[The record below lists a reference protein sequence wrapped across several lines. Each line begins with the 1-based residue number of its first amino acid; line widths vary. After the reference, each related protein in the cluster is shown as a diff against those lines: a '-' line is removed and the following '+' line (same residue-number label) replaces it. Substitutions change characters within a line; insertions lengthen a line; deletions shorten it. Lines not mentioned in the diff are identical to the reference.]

1 MKDLERWS
9 LGQSSRNTNLG
20 TESIVMEIQMVSKCV
35 WIRPNK
41 HAKRTEPDSPSA
53 IRRGAK
59 KYIPRGGYLSVQHWV
74 LYESIDVLIRSHAPE
89 CSNVAMRTRARLNQ
103 NSRISIVS
111 GTCLEGF
118 SLRFVNGFDT
128 ISLIG

>member
-1 MKDLERWS
+1 M
-9 LGQSSRNTNLG
+9 
-20 TESIVMEIQMVSKCV
+20 VMEIQMVSKCV

-59 KYIPRGGYLSVQHWV
+59 KYILRGGYLSVQHWV

-89 CSNVAMRTRARLNQ
+89 YSNVAMRTRARLNQ
-103 NSRISIVS
+103 NSRVSIVS
-111 GTCLEGF
+111 GTRLEGF
-118 SLRFVNGFDT
+118 SLRFVDGFET
-128 ISLIG
+128 MSVIG